1 MERIEFYKNRSLSER
16 FSASID
22 FLKQNWK
29 VFYKNILIGAIPL
42 AIFIGFFA
50 QYYEKAWLTKI
61 YSGGT
66 AVPNLLF
73 IFLYFVLMIILM
85 IYLNAMPGA
94 ILKKYGEGKLT
105 SSTGWGDLTGTM
117 FSLFGKTF
125 AIFFILWIIIILI
138 VAMIAGLIIMLFS
151 GITSGGGA
159 FAFILGMISVVIAL
173 GFIFIFAPFLALAP
187 YPAYFSGVGNWKS
200 IKIAFGMGFRN
211 WGSII
216 VTLLLAGISIYVIT
230 IIFAIPSI
238 FATMLSPGEIT
249 FLTFI
254 SSFLIF
260 LGEILTY
267 PVMFVFI
274 AFQYF
279 SIVEKEQGISLQ
291 SKVSEFENL

>member
-1 MERIEFYKNRSLSER
+1 MEKIEFYKNRSLSER

-29 VFYKNILIGAIPL
+29 VLYKNVLIGAIPL

-50 QYYEKAWLTKI
+50 QYYEKAWFAKV
-61 YSGGT
+61 YSGEV
-66 AVPNLLF
+66 AVPNLPF
-73 IFLYFVLMIILM
+73 IFLYFVLMIILI

-105 SSTGWGDLTGTM
+105 LSTGWGDLKGTM
-117 FSLFGKTF
+117 LSLSGKTF
-125 AIFFILWIIIILI
+125 AIGFILWVIIMI
-138 VAMIAGLIIMLFS
+138 VVVGIAAIVGMLFS
-151 GITSGGGA
+151 GIVSGGA
-159 FAFILGMISVVIAL
+159 VFIIIGIVAVIAL
-173 GFIFIFAPFLALAP
+173 GLIFIFAPFLTLAL
-187 YPAYFSGVGNWKS
+187 YPAYFSEAGIWES

-216 VTLLLAGISIYVIT
+216 VTLILIGVSTYIIVM
-230 IIFAIPSI
+230 IFAIPDI
-238 FATMLSPGEIT
+238 IVTMISHGEIG

-254 SSFLIF
+254 GSFLLF

-267 PVMFVFI
+267 PIMFIFI

-279 SIVEKEQGISLQ
+279 SIVEKEQGFSLQ

>member
-1 MERIEFYKNRSLSER
+1 MEKIEFYKNRSLSER

-29 VFYKNILIGAIPL
+29 VLYKNVLIGAIPL
-42 AIFIGFFA
+42 AIFIGYFA
-50 QYYEKAWLTKI
+50 QYYETAWLTRI
-61 YSGGT
+61 YSGGGGI
-66 AVPNLLF
+66 PNLPF

-105 SSTGWGDLTGTM
+105 PSTGWGDLSGTM
-117 FSLFGKTF
+117 FSLSGKSF
-125 AIFFILWIIIILI
+125 AVGFIIWIIIMITIAIIAAI
-138 VAMIAGLIIMLFS
+138 VGMLFS
-151 GITSGGGA
+151 GIVSGGA
-159 FAFILGMISVVIAL
+159 MIIIIPIIMVIAL
-173 GFIFIFAPFLALAP
+173 GFIFIFAPSLTLAP
-187 YPAYFSGVGNWKS
+187 YPAYFSEARIWES

-216 VTLLLAGISIYVIT
+216 VTLILAGITIYVIT

-238 FATMLSPGEIT
+238 VTAMFSPGKISL
-249 FLTFI
+249 LTFI
-254 SSFLIF
+254 FSFLIF

-267 PVMFVFI
+267 PIMFIFI

-279 SIVEKEQGISLQ
+279 SIMEKEQGVSLQ